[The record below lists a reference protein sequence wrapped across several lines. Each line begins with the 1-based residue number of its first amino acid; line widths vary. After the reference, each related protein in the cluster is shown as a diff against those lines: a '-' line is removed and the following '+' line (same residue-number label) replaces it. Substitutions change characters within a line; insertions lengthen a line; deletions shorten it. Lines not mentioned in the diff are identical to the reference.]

1 MCEKRIIWHGGAA
14 ADSPHRGEPAA
25 TRGKR
30 RKGRRGAERSGGEPA
45 GSGGTRR
52 GCKCPSEKFSSGA
65 LSAGGAAGAG
75 RAGGGAGSRSAQP
88 ERGAPPPRGTAL
100 FGVRRAARGAAA
112 SQSWCGLSAV
122 PASSSSGL
130 AAPRPR
136 TGPSPRWGWCE
147 RPLRAAPAV
156 APGPAGGQE
165 GRVTIRVPVP
175 LHPPT
180 PPPPAQGAP
189 GPRCPEGRSAAACRE
204 RRGTAGCGPGGGS
217 AGSCSG
223 AGRCGDGGAARGGGT
238 ARCVLRCVTA
248 RGEPRPCSS
257 GHSLKLRSIARR
269 SRSHGPEVEMCAP
282 AAPRHLLAA
291 VSRMSVRWVL
301 LSLVPF
307 CLPRAAAGCPGC
319 SAPFPRGAPRMGPRG
334 PSRGHGLSPSSSR
347 GCPTSLLPPPA
358 AAAAELL
365 TGSVA
370 QEVKAGEGP
379 LGIGD
384 CWQTGAG
391 RSWECIPPCSQTAEQ
406 LSIPRRAARGN
417 GSMDSRDHEVGEEQ
431 GQRR

>member
-1 MCEKRIIWHGGAA
+1 MCEKRIIWHGGAV

-180 PPPPAQGAP
+180 PPPPLKVRRGRAARRGAP
-189 GPRCPEGRSAAACRE
+189 LPPAGNVGAPRGAGRAGDRPGAAPAPGGA
-204 RRGTAGCGPGGGS
+204 GTAGRPG
-217 AGSCSG
+217 A
-223 AGRCGDGGAARGGGT
+223 
-238 ARCVLRCVTA
+238 
-248 RGEPRPCSS
+248 
-257 GHSLKLRSIARR
+257 
-269 SRSHGPEVEMCAP
+269 
-282 AAPRHLLAA
+282 
-291 VSRMSVRWVL
+291 
-301 LSLVPF
+301 
-307 CLPRAAAGCPGC
+307 
-319 SAPFPRGAPRMGPRG
+319 
-334 PSRGHGLSPSSSR
+334 
-347 GCPTSLLPPPA
+347 
-358 AAAAELL
+358 
-365 TGSVA
+365 VA
-370 QEVKAGEGP
+370 QPGV
-379 LGIGD
+379 
-384 CWQTGAG
+384 C
-391 RSWECIPPCSQTAEQ
+391 C
-406 LSIPRRAARGN
+406 AA
-417 GSMDSRDHEVGEEQ
+417 
-431 GQRR
+431 

>member
-1 MCEKRIIWHGGAA
+1 M

-180 PPPPAQGAP
+180 PPPRSRCAGAALPGGALRCRLPGTSGHRGVRAGRGIGRELLRRRAVRGRRGGPGRWHSPVCAALRDCEGRAPALLQWAQPEAAQYRAAFPISRPRSWDVRSCCPAASACGCISDVCALGFAFACP
-189 GPRCPEGRSAAACRE
+189 VLPAPRCCRLSGLQRSVPPR
-204 RRGTAGCGPGGGS
+204 
-217 AGSCSG
+217 CS
-223 AGRCGDGGAARGGGT
+223 
-238 ARCVLRCVTA
+238 
-248 RGEPRPCSS
+248 
-257 GHSLKLRSIARR
+257 
-269 SRSHGPEVEMCAP
+269 
-282 AAPRHLLAA
+282 
-291 VSRMSVRWVL
+291 
-301 LSLVPF
+301 
-307 CLPRAAAGCPGC
+307 
-319 SAPFPRGAPRMGPRG
+319 
-334 PSRGHGLSPSSSR
+334 
-347 GCPTSLLPPPA
+347 
-358 AAAAELL
+358 
-365 TGSVA
+365 
-370 QEVKAGEGP
+370 
-379 LGIGD
+379 
-384 CWQTGAG
+384 
-391 RSWECIPPCSQTAEQ
+391 
-406 LSIPRRAARGN
+406 
-417 GSMDSRDHEVGEEQ
+417 
-431 GQRR
+431 